1 MFVLHADLPAWFESF
16 IWEGSTA
23 WGNPDGIDC
32 VSSELVL
39 CAVLQALPDP
49 NNKMSMNIPQATL
62 NPVKN
67 VLSLFLR
74 IVLKISCHLSRSNMG
89 VYVFYNLTILQ
100 VDLSIGQVGDI
111 GLVRND
117 DDGNT

>member
-39 CAVLQALPDP
+39 CAVLQAL
-49 NNKMSMNIPQATL
+49 A
-62 NPVKN
+62 
-67 VLSLFLR
+67 
-74 IVLKISCHLSRSNMG
+74 RSQQQNEHE
-89 VYVFYNLTILQ
+89 YSPSYAESSQECSEFILADRAE
-100 VDLSIGQVGDI
+100 DLLPFV
-111 GLVRND
+111 
-117 DDGNT
+117 